1 MLIGEARESV
11 EQPVE
16 EAVVLI
22 GGAHESAEQP
32 VEEAAAAVEE
42 VLLLPA
48 EAPGKQ
54 AQELQLMQLAALEC
68 TLQ

>member
-1 MLIGEARESV
+1 MEVLTGEAHEYG

-22 GGAHESAEQP
+22 EEAHASAEQP
-32 VEEAAAAVEE
+32 VEEAVVEG
-42 VLLLPA
+42 VLFLTA

-54 AQELQLMQLAALEC
+54 AQELLRMQLAALEY
-68 TLQ
+68 TQQ